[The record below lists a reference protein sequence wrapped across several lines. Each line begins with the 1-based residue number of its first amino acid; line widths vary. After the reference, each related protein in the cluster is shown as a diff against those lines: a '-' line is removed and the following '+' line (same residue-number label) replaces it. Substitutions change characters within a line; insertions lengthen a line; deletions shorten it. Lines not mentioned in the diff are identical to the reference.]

1 MQCIWTHKA
10 ALILLAL
17 DTNKKDFLKR
27 RPVEG
32 VLLVLLVVGHIDL
45 HAVIAQPLHL
55 LGGQILVGVVLDI
68 LLACNI
74 SHRKGQKSSLNKN
87 LTCSIQN
94 SLTAYRYGS
103 LFPKAKRVEM
113 QTSQCCGHADG
124 QGPWLVRCMK
134 KLEDENL
141 VGLSP

>member
-55 LGGQILVGVVLDI
+55 LGGQILVGVVLDV

-74 SHRKGQKSSLNKN
+74 SQGEGYKSSLNKN
-87 LTCSIQN
+87 LT
-94 SLTAYRYGS
+94 L
-103 LFPKAKRVEM
+103 
-113 QTSQCCGHADG
+113 
-124 QGPWLVRCMK
+124 
-134 KLEDENL
+134 
-141 VGLSP
+141 LSPKKNDFRNKSVKNLKL